1 MKKIQHPALVKFI
14 KQVNLLGGPQLPV
27 NPPDMNREEIGQLEK
42 HVESTIAWQ
51 PIAQGTPKQLRENKK
66 FLKDVICELAAL
78 KRMLTGGKSAAH
90 LSKALSKPIGELN
103 QNFDRLALRDYAENP
118 QDWVDFLQDSANMK
132 YRRQAHFWTGA
143 QKETRAAILKSAAAL
158 TTKELQRAND

>member
-66 FLKDVICELAAL
+66 FLKDVIYELGAL
-78 KRMLTGGKSAAH
+78 KRMMVESEPK
-90 LSKALSKPIGELN
+90 
-103 QNFDRLALRDYAENP
+103 NFDRLALKDYRDNP
-118 QDWVDFLQDSANMK
+118 EEWAKFFKGSAAQLGVNK
-132 YRRQAHFWTGA
+132 PSRQARFWMGA
-143 QKETRAAILKSAAAL
+143 QPETRAAILKSASSI
-158 TTKELQRAND
+158 KEPT